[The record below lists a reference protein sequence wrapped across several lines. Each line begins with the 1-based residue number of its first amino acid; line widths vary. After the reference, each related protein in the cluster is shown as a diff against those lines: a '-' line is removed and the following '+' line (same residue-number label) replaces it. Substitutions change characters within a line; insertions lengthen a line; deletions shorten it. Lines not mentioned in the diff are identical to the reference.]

1 MRIVMDMSSY
11 EIECESEITG
21 YSDEVMCSGWTPAI
35 NLMCQQV
42 SSESDCR
49 KAAMPTELATIDSE
63 LFLQK
68 MYTCQ
73 Q

>member
-1 MRIVMDMSSY
+1 MRIIMDMSSY
-11 EIECESEITG
+11 EIEYEPENTG

-35 NLMCQQV
+35 GLMCQV
-42 SSESDCR
+42 SSESSCR
-49 KAAMPTELATIDSE
+49 KAAIPTELATIDSE

-68 MYTCQ
+68 MYTYQ